1 MKSTGMVRKV
11 DDLGRVVLPIEIRQ
25 SLDINPRDPLEIFI
39 QNKQIILQK
48 YHPACV
54 FCSNV
59 ENIVYFNDKRICA
72 ECLEKIKTSL

>member
-25 SLDINPRDPLEIFI
+25 SLDIKTRDSLEIFI
-39 QNKQIILQK
+39 ENKQIILQK
-48 YHPACV
+48 YHPACI

-59 ENIVYFNDKRICA
+59 ENVVYFNDKRICP
-72 ECLEKIKTSL
+72 ECLEKIKTNF

>member
-11 DDLGRVVLPIEIRQ
+11 DNLGRVVLPIEIRQ
-25 SLDINPRDPLEIFI
+25 SLDITPRDPLEIFI
-39 QNKQIILQK
+39 QDKQIILQK

-54 FCSNV
+54 FCTNV